1 MIMLSTNKDFK
12 EGNHYFLH
20 ERIFYGIFSLNKAK
34 KVKKTNTKWP
44 INHIRSILILI
55 TTKILRKTK

>member
-34 KVKKTNTKWP
+34 KVKKQIQNGQ
-44 INHIRSILILI
+44 LI
-55 TTKILRKTK
+55 TSDQF